1 MDKKTRSIYMLPPRD
16 PSQIK
21 IYKLNIKEWKKIFHT
36 NGKEKKAVRVV
47 LISNQM
53 DFKTK
58 AIVKDKEGYYIII
71 KETI

>member
-1 MDKKTRSIYMLPPRD
+1 MLTPRD

-21 IYKLNIKEWKKIFHT
+21 IYKLNIKEWKKIFDT
-36 NGKEKKAVRVV
+36 NGKEEKAVRVV

-53 DFKTK
+53 DFKPK